1 MSRRGKGVKMFTV
14 SCVYGFARGR
24 TAFIF
29 FNTARRRIPLLV
41 LLTAMNWIKRA
52 STSTTP
58 LLLPAQPSPA
68 PVHGYVLQ
76 QKEPSSPKHDP
87 KCLNQWQTSNKP
99 KTGEW
104 IKPTGWSWT
113 GNPPTGGNHHF
124 LWFPHHSGNKEHRA
138 TALHCI
144 TAGIPGFLLQNYFML
159 FPAQTPPK
167 SLMLSQ
173 STTSDKVGNAK
184 SVCPPPSPSKYYYP
198 HMILSSGTR
207 QKN

>member
-87 KCLNQWQTSNKP
+87 KCLSQWQTSNKP

-113 GNPPTGGNHHF
+113 GNPPTGGNHHSLSRPTMETKSTELRLYTASLLGYQAF
-124 LWFPHHSGNKEHRA
+124 SYRIILCYFQPRLLLNLW
-138 TALHCI
+138 C
-144 TAGIPGFLLQNYFML
+144 
-159 FPAQTPPK
+159 
-167 SLMLSQ
+167 
-173 STTSDKVGNAK
+173 
-184 SVCPPPSPSKYYYP
+184 
-198 HMILSSGTR
+198 
-207 QKN
+207 

>member
-76 QKEPSSPKHDP
+76 QKEPFFSKAWSQMFKPMANLQQTKNGWMNKAHWMVLDWKSSH
-87 KCLNQWQTSNKP
+87 WRKP
-99 KTGEW
+99 PLLEQAH
-104 IKPTGWSWT
+104 
-113 GNPPTGGNHHF
+113 N
-124 LWFPHHSGNKEHRA
+124 GNKEHRA

-173 STTSDKVGNAK
+173 TTTSDKAGNAK
-184 SVCPPPSPSKYYYP
+184 SVRPPPLPSKYCYP